1 MFYTSASGIPRPR
14 HAILSVH
21 FWHEA
26 DVSKSSERSRSD
38 RDLHNAGNRVEI
50 VRIAEV
56 SV

>member
-26 DVSKSSERSRSD
+26 DVSKRSERSRSD